1 MDSMNTLSRSII
13 NREVENLVGLQR
25 KKQVARAVK
34 EDRHLEIAKYIQGR
48 PVYLEELDRVE
59 EVLDGLIDYTHM
71 KL

>member
-25 KKQVARAVK
+25 KKQVARVVK